1 MEWRDE
7 GTLITSR
14 PFGET
19 SAVIEV
25 FTAAHG
31 LHAGVV
37 RGGASRKVAAVLQ
50 PGSQIE
56 VGWRARLDEH
66 LGSFTVEPR
75 FSRAALLGD
84 PLGLAG
90 LNAVCAMLRFAL
102 PERSAYPLLYT
113 RTQTLLAQVEAK
125 AAEGW
130 LPEYLRWEVLLLE
143 ECGFALDLSRCAVT
157 GQREELR
164 FVSPRTGRAVSQ
176 QGAGEWASRLLPLPL
191 GLLGQGGMTLAEL
204 SQGFAITGHFLLR
217 ELSALRGRSALPQA
231 RGRLLDLALC
241 SPPE

>member
-25 FTAAHG
+25 FTAEHG

-37 RGGASRKVAAVLQ
+37 RGGTSRKVAAILQ

-56 VGWRARLDEH
+56 VSWRARLDDH

-75 FSRAALLGD
+75 HSRAILMSD
-84 PLGLAG
+84 HLGLAG

-102 PERSAYPLLYT
+102 PERSAYPLLYQ
-113 RTQTLLAQVEAK
+113 RTQALLAQMEALQ
-125 AAEGW
+125 AGSW
-130 LPEYLRWEVLLLE
+130 LPSYLRWELLLLE
-143 ECGFALDLSRCAVT
+143 ECGFALDLLRCAVT
-157 GQREELR
+157 GDRDDLS
-164 FVSPRTGRAVSQ
+164 FVSPRTGRAVSRK
-176 QGAGEWASRLLPLPL
+176 GAGDWASRLLPLPL
-191 GLLGQGGMTLAEL
+191 GLMGQGEMSTREL
-204 SQGFAITGHFLLR
+204 SQGFEITGHFLLR
-217 ELSALRGRSALPQA
+217 EISGLRGQQSLPQA
-231 RGRLLDLALC
+231 RGRLMDLAMR
-241 SPPE
+241 SNR

>member
-25 FTAAHG
+25 FTAEHG

-56 VGWRARLDEH
+56 VSWRARLDDH
-66 LGSFTVEPR
+66 LGSFTIEPR
-75 FSRAALLGD
+75 QSRAGLMAD
-84 PLGLAG
+84 QLGLAG

-102 PERSAYPLLYT
+102 PERNAYPLLYR
-113 RTQTLLAQVEAK
+113 RTQDLLAQMEA
-125 AAEGW
+125 ARAEGW
-130 LPEYLRWEVLLLE
+130 VPIYLRWELLLLE

-157 GQREELR
+157 GSREDLR
-164 FVSPRTGRAVSQ
+164 YVSPRTGRAVSR
-176 QGAGEWASRLLPLPL
+176 QGAGDWASRLLPLPL
-191 GLLGQGGMTLAEL
+191 GLLGQGEMSIGEL
-204 SQGFAITGHFLLR
+204 SQGFGLTGHFLLR
-217 ELSALRGRSALPQA
+217 EVSGMRGQRSLPQA
-231 RGRLLDLALC
+231 RSRLVDLALR
-241 SPPE
+241 SRP